1 MSTPIPSSLRRLVA
15 ERAAHRCEY
24 CRVFAEHAWFSF
36 HIDHIISIKHGGAST
51 ESNLAYSCQVCN
63 LNKGT
68 DIFTFLESPDEPVRF
83 FHPRKDVWKEH
94 FEMDISGEILPRTP
108 VGTATIKIFNLNHP
122 DSIIERKELLRL
134 GLWE

>member
-1 MSTPIPSSLRRLVA
+1 M
-15 ERAAHRCEY
+15 
-24 CRVFAEHAWFSF
+24 
-36 HIDHIISIKHGGAST
+36 
-51 ESNLAYSCQVCN
+51 
-63 LNKGT
+63 NKGT